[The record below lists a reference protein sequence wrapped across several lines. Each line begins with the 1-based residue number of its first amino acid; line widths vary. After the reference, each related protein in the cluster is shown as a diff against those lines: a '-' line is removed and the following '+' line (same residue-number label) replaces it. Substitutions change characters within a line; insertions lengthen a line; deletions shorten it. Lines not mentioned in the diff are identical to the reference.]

1 MTWMYLIMVLIG
13 IVIGIANIAV
23 VRKYIPRFEKNTWGV
38 SLILVAL
45 IYVAFLLRGGEGNWL
60 WIEPAG
66 VVFYGIFAVV
76 GMTVSPATLGVGWL
90 LHAFWDAGLH
100 SGDAVEFV
108 PSWYLGFCL
117 GFDLAVGLYL
127 FTRIRAWSEMD
138 GSKILDA
145 DIDPAEELG

>member
-1 MTWMYLIMVLIG
+1 MYVIMVLVG
-13 IVIGIANIAV
+13 IIIGIANIAV
-23 VRKYIPRFEKNTWGV
+23 VQRYIPQFEKNTWGI

-76 GMTVSPATLGVGWL
+76 GMTRSPATLGVGWL
-90 LHAFWDAGLH
+90 LHAFWDAGIH
-100 SGDAVEFV
+100 SGDGAHFV
-108 PSWYLGFCL
+108 PGWYPGFCL

-127 FTRIRAWSEMD
+127 LTRTAAWSEMEGIRISD
-138 GSKILDA
+138 ND
-145 DIDPAEELG
+145 DDRAEESG